1 MWLVSSYMEYKATIQ
16 EGVMKFHLTHKEIH
30 DDNGTFI
37 VTFNG
42 LLQCT
47 MDYTNHVLHAC
58 SDRDTVTDSDL
69 AATQCPTTGAYW
81 EQRHL

>member
-1 MWLVSSYMEYKATIQ
+1 MEYKATIQ

-30 DDNGTFI
+30 DDNSTFI

-47 MDYTNHVLHAC
+47 MDYTNHVLH
-58 SDRDTVTDSDL
+58 DSDL
-69 AATQCPTTGAYW
+69 AATHCPTTGAYW